1 MSNRCAKLNL
11 NPAGFCVFCVTSAQS
26 GRFWLLVCVEYEVLN
41 VNVCLTIFVALPGL
55 FDGMLE
61 RMLSVQNGVLL
72 NISIQA
78 M

>member
-1 MSNRCAKLNL
+1 MVDFGCWYAWNM
-11 NPAGFCVFCVTSAQS
+11 
-26 GRFWLLVCVEYEVLN
+26 EVLN